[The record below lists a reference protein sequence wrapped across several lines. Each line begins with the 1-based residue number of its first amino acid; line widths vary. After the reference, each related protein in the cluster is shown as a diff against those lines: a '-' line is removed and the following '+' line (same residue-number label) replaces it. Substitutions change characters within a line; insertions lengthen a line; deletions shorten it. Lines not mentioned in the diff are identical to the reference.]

1 MWSRNLC
8 GRRGRGY
15 SERPAD
21 VGGAFGD
28 LAALEGQGASRG
40 IHAMFPPIRQR
51 AVLDFV
57 RFGDEDLA
65 RPLVDRDVFA
75 LLRVICDVFVVNDV
89 APGGVR
95 GPSGGRGDDQRDTG
109 EHIAGFLANFRA
121 LGGRL
126 FTKTQGPKT
135 HKLAQTVACS
145 QIDRTGVSRAP
156 ARPPPSEGVPRE

>member
-8 GRRGRGY
+8 ARRGRDH
-15 SERPAD
+15 SERAAD

-40 IHAMFPPIRQR
+40 IHAIFPPIWQR

-75 LLRVICDVFVVNDV
+75 LLPVICDVFVVNDV

-109 EHIAGFLANFRA
+109 DSGHVHVYLLDSGGDFRA
-121 LGGRL
+121 R
-126 FTKTQGPKT
+126 
-135 HKLAQTVACS
+135 
-145 QIDRTGVSRAP
+145 RA
-156 ARPPPSEGVPRE
+156 SES